1 MGSRPGRAAHAG
13 CLRGRARQV
22 GQRGQALV
30 FISVTTVVVLLA
42 ALAMF
47 SMGQFATTRMKLQN
61 TADAVTYSAA
71 LTQARDLNFSA
82 YMNRA
87 VIANQVA
94 VAQFVGLTGW
104 ARNVHDVYSGS
115 YAAISDALANMSTLS
130 ALWTV
135 PSNIAKP
142 VASALRSTFNA
153 IGPVTVKV
161 LDVLIDL
168 LTGAAQAYHYGM
180 AITIPQT
187 VADVLEANDPNAS
200 VSTLGFLAAAAGV
213 VQHITFASRYKP
225 TDSSTTSDNDRMA
238 NVTQA
243 STDNFYKNRTL
254 PITFWPLP
262 MLIDPVRLFVP
273 GVGPLL
279 MFRFHS
285 GGSALQKSTTAGKNA
300 GAFVSADATGL
311 FVIFC
316 VTISI
321 FGIPI
326 PIPFPLPPLPSG
338 SGGAAAGNYTNSL
351 LTNPVSGFYDHRN
364 AANDGGD
371 SLAAVQFGGA
381 YFNPMTYTYWQLA
394 ANVDQSP
401 QGGSNMDSRGGLK
414 TYMELKANKGATAA
428 IQAKNDVAATDNH
441 QNDKAP
447 AFVIEIERASNTVA
461 TANWSPSLG
470 TYRIG
475 TGAGSQLDLEDK
487 SGGSLKALSKAQAYW
502 SRPTSLFPRDD
513 GKTEWGSLYNPYWQ
527 AQLVSN
533 SLLEQAGSMLVTA
546 LF

>member
-1 MGSRPGRAAHAG
+1 
-13 CLRGRARQV
+13 
-22 GQRGQALV
+22 
-30 FISVTTVVVLLA
+30 
-42 ALAMF
+42 
-47 SMGQFATTRMKLQN
+47 
-61 TADAVTYSAA
+61 
-71 LTQARDLNFSA
+71 
-82 YMNRA
+82 
-87 VIANQVA
+87 
-94 VAQFVGLTGW
+94 
-104 ARNVHDVYSGS
+104 
-115 YAAISDALANMSTLS
+115 
-130 ALWTV
+130 
-135 PSNIAKP
+135 
-142 VASALRSTFNA
+142 
-153 IGPVTVKV
+153 
-161 LDVLIDL
+161 
-168 LTGAAQAYHYGM
+168 
-180 AITIPQT
+180 
-187 VADVLEANDPNAS
+187 
-200 VSTLGFLAAAAGV
+200 
-213 VQHITFASRYKP
+213 
-225 TDSSTTSDNDRMA
+225 MA

-285 GGSALQKSTTAGKNA
+285 GGSALQKSASAGKNA

-338 SGGAAAGNYTNSL
+338 SGGAAAGNYQTSL
-351 LTNPVSGFYDHRN
+351 LTNPTGGFYDHRN

-394 ANVDQSP
+394 ANVEQTP
-401 QGGSNMDSRGGLK
+401 QGGANMDSRAGPR
-414 TYMELKANKGATAA
+414 TYMELKANKGATSA
-428 IQAKNDVAATDNH
+428 IQAKNTVAGSTSTAPTN
-441 QNDKAP
+441 QNDRAP
-447 AFVIEIERASNTVA
+447 AFIIEIERQTNTVA

-475 TGAGSQLDLEDK
+475 TGAGSQLDLEEK
-487 SGGSLKALSKAQAYW
+487 TGGSLKALSKAQAYW
-502 SRPTSLFPRDD
+502 SRPASLFPRDD

-527 AQLVSN
+527 AQLVPN
-533 SLLEQAGSMLVTA
+533 SLIEQAGSMLATA